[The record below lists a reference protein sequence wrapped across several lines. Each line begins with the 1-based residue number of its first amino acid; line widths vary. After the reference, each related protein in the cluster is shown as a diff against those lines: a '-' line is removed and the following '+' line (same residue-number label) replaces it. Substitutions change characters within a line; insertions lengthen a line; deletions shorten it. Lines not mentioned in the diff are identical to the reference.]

1 MLLAR
6 RAQLSLL
13 RANTRAHSI
22 TLGACSSAAA
32 SRGARTSAAITFAA
46 RPPPR
51 SLTSVRRAYQGKR
64 CCIVARPP
72 ARAFAT
78 ASGDD
83 RAKEKEPS
91 RWEKLQQL
99 FREHGVAFGALYV
112 GANVVTFVP
121 IFGALTIG
129 GVDGPELILWA
140 ADRLEITYDMS
151 FINTIHKDLVNAFIA
166 LELNAWVEP
175 VRLPA
180 VIAYTPTASRWL
192 KARRGGEVPVESV
205 KAEPEPAAPTPEPAL
220 KPASAPKPPRNEK
233 RRRRR
238 RRGG

>member
-1 MLLAR
+1 M
-6 RAQLSLL
+6 
-13 RANTRAHSI
+13 T
-22 TLGACSSAAA
+22 A
-32 SRGARTSAAITFAA
+32 SRAATAVAARMAAA

-64 CCIVARPP
+64 CCIVARTP

-83 RAKEKEPS
+83 RAKKEPS

-112 GANVVTFVP
+112 GANVVTFIP
-121 IFGALTIG
+121 IFGALTFG

-140 ADRLEITYDMS
+140 ADQLEITYDLS
-151 FINTIHKDLVNAFIA
+151 FVETIHKDLVNAFIA

-180 VIAYTPTASRWL
+180 VIAYTPRASRWL

-205 KAEPEPAAPTPEPAL
+205 KAEPEPAAPTPEPASE
-220 KPASAPKPPRNEK
+220 PASAPKPPRNEK

>member
-6 RAQLSLL
+6 RASLSLP
-13 RANTRAHSI
+13 RANTRAHCI
-22 TLGACSSAAA
+22 TTGACSPAAA
-32 SRGARTSAAITFAA
+32 SRRARTYAVQQ
-46 RPPPR
+46 R
-51 SLTSVRRAYQGKR
+51 SLTTGSRAFAQK
-64 CCIVARPP
+64 P

-78 ASGDD
+78 ASDE
-83 RAKEKEPS
+83 RKEPS

-121 IFGALTIG
+121 IFGALTVG

-140 ADRLEITYDMS
+140 ADRLEITYDLS

-180 VIAYTPTASRWL
+180 VIAYTPRASRWL
-192 KARRGGEVPVESV
+192 KARRGGEGPVE
-205 KAEPEPAAPTPEPAL
+205 AEPEPAAPA
-220 KPASAPKPPRNEK
+220 PPRKNEK

-238 RRGG
+238 RGG

>member
-6 RAQLSLL
+6 RASLSLL
-13 RANTRAHSI
+13 RANTRAHSSI
-22 TLGACSSAAA
+22 TAGACSPAR
-32 SRGARTSAAITFAA
+32 RGARTSAAQITSAA

-51 SLTSVRRAYQGKR
+51 SRT
-64 CCIVARPP
+64 IVS
-72 ARAFAT
+72 RAFAT

-140 ADRLEITYDMS
+140 ADRLEITYDLS

-180 VIAYTPTASRWL
+180 VIAYTPRASRWL
-192 KARRGGEVPVESV
+192 KARRGGEGPVEAEPAPV
-205 KAEPEPAAPTPEPAL
+205 KATEPEPAPEPD
-220 KPASAPKPPRNEK
+220 PAPKPARNNQK
-233 RRRRR
+233 RRRR

>member
-6 RAQLSLL
+6 NASLRVRALSTGAGASSYA
-13 RANTRAHSI
+13 RAMT
-22 TLGACSSAAA
+22 A
-32 SRGARTSAAITFAA
+32 SRAATAIAARTSAA

-51 SLTSVRRAYQGKR
+51 SLTTVSRAFAQK
-64 CCIVARPP
+64 P

-78 ASGDD
+78 ASGDE
-83 RAKEKEPS
+83 KEKEPS

-121 IFGALTIG
+121 IFGALTFG

-140 ADRLEITYDMS
+140 ADRLEITYDLS

-180 VIAYTPTASRWL
+180 VIAYTPRASRWL
-192 KARRGGEVPVESV
+192 KARRDGEVPVESV
-205 KAEPEPAAPTPEPAL
+205 KAEPEPAAP
-220 KPASAPKPPRNEK
+220 PPRKNEK

-238 RRGG
+238 RGG

>member
-6 RAQLSLL
+6 RASSLSLL
-13 RANTRAHSI
+13 RANTRAHSSI
-22 TLGACSSAAA
+22 TAGACSRTTAAH
-32 SRGARTSAAITFAA
+32 TSAA

-51 SLTSVRRAYQGKR
+51 SLTSVRCAYQTR
-64 CCIVARPP
+64 TP

-78 ASGDD
+78 ASGDE
-83 RAKEKEPS
+83 KEKEPS

-140 ADRLEITYDMS
+140 ADRLEITYDLS

-205 KAEPEPAAPTPEPAL
+205 KAEPEPT
-220 KPASAPKPPRNEK
+220 SAPPRKNEK

-238 RRGG
+238 RGG

>member
-1 MLLAR
+1 MTASRAATAVAAR
-6 RAQLSLL
+6 RS
-13 RANTRAHSI
+13 
-22 TLGACSSAAA
+22 
-32 SRGARTSAAITFAA
+32 AA

-51 SLTSVRRAYQGKR
+51 SINTYCASQAFARSRLSVAVQT
-64 CCIVARPP
+64 P

-83 RAKEKEPS
+83 RTKEKEPS

-112 GANVVTFVP
+112 GANVVTFIP

-140 ADRLEITYDMS
+140 ADQLEITYDLS
-151 FINTIHKDLVNAFIA
+151 FVNTIHKDLVNAFIA

-180 VIAYTPTASRWL
+180 VIAYTPRASRWL
-192 KARRGGEVPVESV
+192 KARRGGEVPV
-205 KAEPEPAAPTPEPAL
+205 KAEPAPAPEEPEPAPSR
-220 KPASAPKPPRNEK
+220 KNEK

-238 RRGG
+238 RGG

>member
-6 RAQLSLL
+6 NASLRVRALSTTGAGNYA
-13 RANTRAHSI
+13 RAMT
-22 TLGACSSAAA
+22 A
-32 SRGARTSAAITFAA
+32 SRAATAVAARTAAA

-51 SLTSVRRAYQGKR
+51 SLTSVRRAYQT
-64 CCIVARPP
+64 
-72 ARAFAT
+72 RAFAT
-78 ASGDD
+78 ASGDE
-83 RAKEKEPS
+83 KEKEPS

-121 IFGALTIG
+121 IFGALTFG

-140 ADRLEITYDMS
+140 ADRLEITYDLS

-180 VIAYTPTASRWL
+180 VIAYTPRASRWL
-192 KARRGGEVPVESV
+192 KARRGGEVPVE
-205 KAEPEPAAPTPEPAL
+205 AEPEPAPEPAAPTP
-220 KPASAPKPPRNEK
+220 PRKNEK

-238 RRGG
+238 RGG

>member
-6 RAQLSLL
+6 RASSLSLL

-22 TLGACSSAAA
+22 TAGCRA
-32 SRGARTSAAITFAA
+32 SRGARTYAAQITAAA

-51 SLTSVRRAYQGKR
+51 SFSREFAGSRP
-64 CCIVARPP
+64 ARP
-72 ARAFAT
+72 FAT

-99 FREHGVAFGALYV
+99 FREHGVAFGVLYV

-121 IFGALTIG
+121 IFGALTFG

-140 ADRLEITYDMS
+140 ADRLEITYDLS

-180 VIAYTPTASRWL
+180 VIAYTPRASRWL
-192 KARRGGEVPVESV
+192 KARRGGAEPVE
-205 KAEPEPAAPTPEPAL
+205 AEPEPVKATEPEPA
-220 KPASAPKPPRNEK
+220 PEPDPAPKPARNNQK
-233 RRRRR
+233 RRRR

>member
-1 MLLAR
+1 M
-6 RAQLSLL
+6 
-13 RANTRAHSI
+13 T
-22 TLGACSSAAA
+22 A
-32 SRGARTSAAITFAA
+32 SRAATAVAARTAAA

-51 SLTSVRRAYQGKR
+51 SLTTASRAFAQK
-64 CCIVARPP
+64 P

-78 ASGDD
+78 ASDD
-83 RAKEKEPS
+83 RTKEKEPS

-112 GANVVTFVP
+112 GANVVTFIP

-140 ADRLEITYDMS
+140 ADQLEITYDLS
-151 FINTIHKDLVNAFIA
+151 FVETIHKDLVNAFIA

-180 VIAYTPTASRWL
+180 VIAYTPRASRWL
-192 KARRGGEVPVESV
+192 KARRGGEVPVE
-205 KAEPEPAAPTPEPAL
+205 AEPEPAPEPAAPTP
-220 KPASAPKPPRNEK
+220 PRKNEK

-238 RRGG
+238 RGG

>member
-1 MLLAR
+1 MTASR
-6 RAQLSLL
+6 
-13 RANTRAHSI
+13 
-22 TLGACSSAAA
+22 AAA
-32 SRGARTSAAITFAA
+32 AVAARTAAA

-51 SLTSVRRAYQGKR
+51 RIATNYCTSQVFARSRLG
-64 CCIVARPP
+64 VAVQTP

-83 RAKEKEPS
+83 RTKEKEPS

-112 GANVVTFVP
+112 GANVVTFIP

-140 ADRLEITYDMS
+140 ADQLEITYDLS

-180 VIAYTPTASRWL
+180 VIAYTPRASRWL
-192 KARRGGEVPVESV
+192 KARRGGAAEPVE
-205 KAEPEPAAPTPEPAL
+205 AEPEPVKATEPEPA
-220 KPASAPKPPRNEK
+220 PEPDPAPKSARNNQK
-233 RRRRR
+233 RRRR

>member
-6 RAQLSLL
+6 RSSLSLL

-22 TLGACSSAAA
+22 AGLSPAATA
-32 SRGARTSAAITFAA
+32 RRGARTSTAQRAIAA
-46 RPPPR
+46 RPPSRRIATNYCTSQAFAR
-51 SLTSVRRAYQGKR
+51 SRLG
-64 CCIVARPP
+64 VAVQTP

-83 RAKEKEPS
+83 RTKEKEPS

-112 GANVVTFVP
+112 GANVVTFIP
-121 IFGALTIG
+121 IFGALTFG

-140 ADRLEITYDMS
+140 ADQLEITYDLS
-151 FINTIHKDLVNAFIA
+151 FVETIHKDLVNAFIA

-180 VIAYTPTASRWL
+180 VIAYTPRASRWL
-192 KARRGGEVPVESV
+192 KARRGGEVPVKAEPV
-205 KAEPEPAAPTPEPAL
+205 KAEPEPAA
-220 KPASAPKPPRNEK
+220 APPSRKNEK

-238 RRGG
+238 RGG

>member
-22 TLGACSSAAA
+22 TLGACSPAAA
-32 SRGARTSAAITFAA
+32 SGARTSAAHAT
-46 RPPPR
+46 RLPPR
-51 SLTSVRRAYQGKR
+51 SLTTGSRAFAGS
-64 CCIVARPP
+64 P

-78 ASGDD
+78 ASDN
-83 RAKEKEPS
+83 RTKEKEPS

-99 FREHGVAFGALYV
+99 FREHGLAFGALYV

-121 IFGALTIG
+121 IFGALTFG

-140 ADRLEITYDMS
+140 ADQLEITYDLS
-151 FINTIHKDLVNAFIA
+151 FVETIHKDLVNAFIA

-180 VIAYTPTASRWL
+180 VIAYTPRASRWL
-192 KARRGGEVPVESV
+192 KARRGGEVPV
-205 KAEPEPAAPTPEPAL
+205 KAEPAPAPEEPAAP
-220 KPASAPKPPRNEK
+220 PRKNEK

-238 RRGG
+238 RGG

>member
-1 MLLAR
+1 MYICNTAMLLAR

-22 TLGACSSAAA
+22 RAGACSPAAA
-32 SRGARTSAAITFAA
+32 SRGRTSAAQITVAT
-46 RPPPR
+46 RPSPR
-51 SLTSVRRAYQGKR
+51 SLTTGSRAFAGL
-64 CCIVARPP
+64 
-72 ARAFAT
+72 RAFAT
-78 ASGDD
+78 ASDD

-121 IFGALTIG
+121 IFGALTFG

-140 ADRLEITYDMS
+140 ADRLEITYDLS

-180 VIAYTPTASRWL
+180 VIAYTPRASRWL
-192 KARRGGEVPVESV
+192 KARRGGEVPVE
-205 KAEPEPAAPTPEPAL
+205 AEPAPAPEEPAAPTPEPASER
-220 KPASAPKPPRNEK
+220 ASAPKPPRNEK

-238 RRGG
+238 RRGE

>member
-6 RAQLSLL
+6 RAQLPLL
-13 RANTRAHSI
+13 RANARVHSSL
-22 TLGACSSAAA
+22 TAGACSHTPAAHA
-32 SRGARTSAAITFAA
+32 SAA
-46 RPPPR
+46 RPSPR
-51 SLTSVRRAYQGKR
+51 SLTTGSRAFAQK
-64 CCIVARPP
+64 P

-112 GANVVTFVP
+112 GANVVTFIP

-140 ADRLEITYDMS
+140 ADRLEITYDLS

-180 VIAYTPTASRWL
+180 VIAYTPRASRWL
-192 KARRGGEVPVESV
+192 KARRGGEEPVE
-205 KAEPEPAAPTPEPAL
+205 AEPEPAPEEPAAPTPEASE
-220 KPASAPKPPRNEK
+220 PASAPKPPRNEK

>member
-1 MLLAR
+1 M
-6 RAQLSLL
+6 
-13 RANTRAHSI
+13 T
-22 TLGACSSAAA
+22 A
-32 SRGARTSAAITFAA
+32 SRAATAIAARTAAA

-51 SLTSVRRAYQGKR
+51 RLTTVSRAF
-64 CCIVARPP
+64 ARTP

-78 ASGDD
+78 ASDDD
-83 RAKEKEPS
+83 RAKKEPS

-112 GANVVTFVP
+112 GANVVTFIP
-121 IFGALTIG
+121 IFGALTFG

-140 ADRLEITYDMS
+140 ADQLEITYDLS

-180 VIAYTPTASRWL
+180 VIAYTPRASRWL
-192 KARRGGEVPVESV
+192 KARRGGEVPV
-205 KAEPEPAAPTPEPAL
+205 KAEPASAPEEPAAP
-220 KPASAPKPPRNEK
+220 APSRKNEK

>member
-6 RAQLSLL
+6 NASLRVRALSTTGAGNYA
-13 RANTRAHSI
+13 RAMT
-22 TLGACSSAAA
+22 A
-32 SRGARTSAAITFAA
+32 SRAATAVAARTSAA

-51 SLTSVRRAYQGKR
+51 SLTTVSRAFAQK
-64 CCIVARPP
+64 P

-78 ASGDD
+78 ASGDE
-83 RAKEKEPS
+83 KEKEPS

-121 IFGALTIG
+121 IFGALTFG

-140 ADRLEITYDMS
+140 ADRLEITYDLS

-180 VIAYTPTASRWL
+180 VIAYTPRASRWL
-192 KARRGGEVPVESV
+192 KARRGGAEPVE
-205 KAEPEPAAPTPEPAL
+205 AEPEPLKATEPEPA
-220 KPASAPKPPRNEK
+220 PEPESAPKPARNNQK

-238 RRGG
+238 RG

>member
-6 RAQLSLL
+6 RASLSLL
-13 RANTRAHSI
+13 RANPRAHSSI
-22 TLGACSSAAA
+22 TAGACS
-32 SRGARTSAAITFAA
+32 RTSAAHASAA

-51 SLTSVRRAYQGKR
+51 SLTTGSRAFAQK
-64 CCIVARPP
+64 P

-78 ASGDD
+78 ASSDT
-83 RAKEKEPS
+83 KEKEPS

-140 ADRLEITYDMS
+140 ADRLELTYDLS

-180 VIAYTPTASRWL
+180 VIAYTPRASRWL
-192 KARRGGEVPVESV
+192 KARRGGSEPVE
-205 KAEPEPAAPTPEPAL
+205 AEPAPAPEEPAAPTPEPASE
-220 KPASAPKPPRNEK
+220 PASAPKPPRNEK

>member
-22 TLGACSSAAA
+22 TLGACSPAR
-32 SRGARTSAAITFAA
+32 RGAPTSAAQCTAA
-46 RPPPR
+46 TRPSPR
-51 SLTSVRRAYQGKR
+51 SLTIGSRAISGS
-64 CCIVARPP
+64 
-72 ARAFAT
+72 RAFAT

-83 RAKEKEPS
+83 RTKDKEPS

-99 FREHGVAFGALYV
+99 FREHGVAFGVLYV

-121 IFGALTIG
+121 IFGALTFG

-140 ADRLEITYDMS
+140 ADRLELTYDLS

-180 VIAYTPTASRWL
+180 IIAYTPRASRWL

-205 KAEPEPAAPTPEPAL
+205 KAEPEPAAP
-220 KPASAPKPPRNEK
+220 APSRKNEK

-238 RRGG
+238 RGG

>member
-1 MLLAR
+1 M
-6 RAQLSLL
+6 
-13 RANTRAHSI
+13 T
-22 TLGACSSAAA
+22 A
-32 SRGARTSAAITFAA
+32 SRAATAVAARTAAV

-51 SLTSVRRAYQGKR
+51 SLTSFRRAYQSR
-64 CCIVARPP
+64 RCIVARTP

-78 ASGDD
+78 TSGND

-99 FREHGVAFGALYV
+99 FREHGVAIGALYV

-121 IFGALTIG
+121 IFGALTFG

-140 ADRLEITYDMS
+140 ADQLEITYDLS
-151 FINTIHKDLVNAFIA
+151 FVETIHKDLVNAFIA

-180 VIAYTPTASRWL
+180 VIAYTPRASRWL
-192 KARRGGEVPVESV
+192 KARRGGEVPV
-205 KAEPEPAAPTPEPAL
+205 KAEPAPAPEEPAAP
-220 KPASAPKPPRNEK
+220 PRKNEK

-238 RRGG
+238 RGG

>member
-22 TLGACSSAAA
+22 TLGACSPAR
-32 SRGARTSAAITFAA
+32 RGAPTSAAQCTAA
-46 RPPPR
+46 TRPSPR
-51 SLTSVRRAYQGKR
+51 SLTIGSRAISGS
-64 CCIVARPP
+64 
-72 ARAFAT
+72 RAFAT

-83 RAKEKEPS
+83 RTKDKEPS

-99 FREHGVAFGALYV
+99 FREHGVAFGVLYV

-121 IFGALTIG
+121 IFGALTFG

-140 ADRLEITYDMS
+140 ADQLELTYDLS
-151 FINTIHKDLVNAFIA
+151 FVETIHKDLVNAFIA

-180 VIAYTPTASRWL
+180 VIAYTPRASRWL
-192 KARRGGEVPVESV
+192 KARRGGSEPVE
-205 KAEPEPAAPTPEPAL
+205 AEPAPAPEEPAAPSR
-220 KPASAPKPPRNEK
+220 KNEK

-238 RRGG
+238 RGDR

>member
-1 MLLAR
+1 M
-6 RAQLSLL
+6 
-13 RANTRAHSI
+13 T
-22 TLGACSSAAA
+22 A
-32 SRGARTSAAITFAA
+32 SRAATAIAARKAAA

-51 SLTSVRRAYQGKR
+51 RLTTVSREFATT
-64 CCIVARPP
+64 
-72 ARAFAT
+72 RAFAT

-99 FREHGVAFGALYV
+99 FREHGLAFGALYV
-112 GANVVTFVP
+112 GANVVTFIP
-121 IFGALTIG
+121 IFGALTFG

-140 ADRLEITYDMS
+140 ADQLEITYDLS

-180 VIAYTPTASRWL
+180 VIAYTPRASRWL
-192 KARRGGEVPVESV
+192 KARRGGGAEPVESV
-205 KAEPEPAAPTPEPAL
+205 KAEPEPVKATEPEPE
-220 KPASAPKPPRNEK
+220 PDPAPKPARNNQK
-233 RRRRR
+233 RRRR

>member
-6 RAQLSLL
+6 NASL
-13 RANTRAHSI
+13 RARALS
-22 TLGACSSAAA
+22 TTAAGSYARAMSARATAVAA
-32 SRGARTSAAITFAA
+32 RRTAA

-51 SLTSVRRAYQGKR
+51 SRTTGSRAFAQK
-64 CCIVARPP
+64 P
-72 ARAFAT
+72 ARALAT
-78 ASGDD
+78 ASGDE
-83 RAKEKEPS
+83 KEKEPS

-112 GANVVTFVP
+112 GANVVTFIP

-140 ADRLEITYDMS
+140 ADRLEITYDLS

-180 VIAYTPTASRWL
+180 VIAYTPRASRWL
-192 KARRGGEVPVESV
+192 KARRGGEVPVE
-205 KAEPEPAAPTPEPAL
+205 AEPEPAPEPAAPTP
-220 KPASAPKPPRNEK
+220 PRKNEK

-238 RRGG
+238 RGG

>member
-6 RAQLSLL
+6 RGQLSLL
-13 RANTRAHSI
+13 RANTRAHCI
-22 TLGACSSAAA
+22 TTGACSPAAA
-32 SRGARTSAAITFAA
+32 SRRARTSAAHTT
-46 RPPPR
+46 RLPPR
-51 SLTSVRRAYQGKR
+51 SLTTVSRAISGSR
-64 CCIVARPP
+64 

-78 ASGDD
+78 ASDD
-83 RAKEKEPS
+83 RTKEKEPS

-112 GANVVTFVP
+112 GANVVSFIP
-121 IFGALTIG
+121 IFGALTFG

-140 ADRLEITYDMS
+140 ADRLEITYDLS

-180 VIAYTPTASRWL
+180 VIAYTPRASRWL
-192 KARRGGEVPVESV
+192 KARRGGAEPVESV
-205 KAEPEPAAPTPEPAL
+205 KAEPEPAAP
-220 KPASAPKPPRNEK
+220 APSRKNEK

-238 RRGG
+238 RGG

>member
-13 RANTRAHSI
+13 RANTRAHSSI
-22 TLGACSSAAA
+22 TAGACS
-32 SRGARTSAAITFAA
+32 RTPAAA

-51 SLTSVRRAYQGKR
+51 SLTSVRRAYQGQR
-64 CCIVARPP
+64 CCIVARTP

-83 RAKEKEPS
+83 RTKEKEPS

-140 ADRLEITYDMS
+140 ADQ
-151 FINTIHKDLVNAFIA
+151 
-166 LELNAWVEP
+166 
-175 VRLPA
+175 
-180 VIAYTPTASRWL
+180 
-192 KARRGGEVPVESV
+192 
-205 KAEPEPAAPTPEPAL
+205 
-220 KPASAPKPPRNEK
+220 
-233 RRRRR
+233 
-238 RRGG
+238 

>member
-22 TLGACSSAAA
+22 TLGACSPAR
-32 SRGARTSAAITFAA
+32 RGARTSAAQCTAA
-46 RPPPR
+46 TRPSPR
-51 SLTSVRRAYQGKR
+51 SLTIGSRAISGS
-64 CCIVARPP
+64 
-72 ARAFAT
+72 RAFAT

-83 RAKEKEPS
+83 RTKDKEPS

-99 FREHGVAFGALYV
+99 FREHGVAFGVLYV

-121 IFGALTIG
+121 IFGALTFG
-129 GVDGPELILWA
+129 GVDGPELILSA
-140 ADRLEITYDMS
+140 ADRLELTYDLS

-180 VIAYTPTASRWL
+180 IIAYTPRASRWL

-205 KAEPEPAAPTPEPAL
+205 KAEPEPAAP
-220 KPASAPKPPRNEK
+220 APSRKNEK

-238 RRGG
+238 RGG

>member
-22 TLGACSSAAA
+22 TLGACSPAR
-32 SRGARTSAAITFAA
+32 RGARTSAAQCTAA
-46 RPPPR
+46 TRPSPR
-51 SLTSVRRAYQGKR
+51 SLTIGSRAISGS
-64 CCIVARPP
+64 
-72 ARAFAT
+72 RAFAT

-83 RAKEKEPS
+83 RTKDKEPS

-99 FREHGVAFGALYV
+99 FREHGVAFGVLYV

-121 IFGALTIG
+121 IFGALTFG

-140 ADRLEITYDMS
+140 ADRLELTYDLS

-180 VIAYTPTASRWL
+180 IIAYTPRASRWL

-205 KAEPEPAAPTPEPAL
+205 KAEPEPAAP
-220 KPASAPKPPRNEK
+220 APSRKNEK

-238 RRGG
+238 RGG

>member
-1 MLLAR
+1 MLLAK

-22 TLGACSSAAA
+22 TAGACSPAAA
-32 SRGARTSAAITFAA
+32 SRGSRTCAAHASAA
-46 RPPPR
+46 RPSPR
-51 SLTSVRRAYQGKR
+51 SLTTGSRAFAGS
-64 CCIVARPP
+64 P

-78 ASGDD
+78 ASDDD
-83 RAKEKEPS
+83 RTKEKEPS

-112 GANVVTFVP
+112 GANVVTFIP
-121 IFGALTIG
+121 IFGALTFG

-140 ADRLEITYDMS
+140 ADRLEITYDLS
-151 FINTIHKDLVNAFIA
+151 FVETIHKDLVNAFIA

-180 VIAYTPTASRWL
+180 VIAYTPRASRWL
-192 KARRGGEVPVESV
+192 KARRGGEVPVE
-205 KAEPEPAAPTPEPAL
+205 AEPAPAPEEPAAP
-220 KPASAPKPPRNEK
+220 PRKNEK

-238 RRGG
+238 RGG

>member
-6 RAQLSLL
+6 RASSLSQL
-13 RANTRAHSI
+13 RAKTRAHSSI
-22 TLGACSSAAA
+22 TAGACS
-32 SRGARTSAAITFAA
+32 RTSAAHTSA
-46 RPPPR
+46 RRPSPR
-51 SLTSVRRAYQGKR
+51 SLTSVRRAYQT
-64 CCIVARPP
+64 
-72 ARAFAT
+72 RAFAT

-99 FREHGVAFGALYV
+99 FREHGVAFGVLYV
-112 GANVVTFVP
+112 GANVVTFIP
-121 IFGALTIG
+121 IFGALTVG

-140 ADRLEITYDMS
+140 ADRLEISYDLS

-180 VIAYTPTASRWL
+180 VIAYTPRASRWL

-205 KAEPEPAAPTPEPAL
+205 KSEPDS
-220 KPASAPKPPRNEK
+220 ASPPPPRKNEK

-238 RRGG
+238 RGG

>member
-1 MLLAR
+1 M
-6 RAQLSLL
+6 
-13 RANTRAHSI
+13 T
-22 TLGACSSAAA
+22 A
-32 SRGARTSAAITFAA
+32 SRAATAIAARTAAA

-51 SLTSVRRAYQGKR
+51 RIATYYCTSQVFARSRLG
-64 CCIVARPP
+64 VAVQTP

-83 RAKEKEPS
+83 RAKKKEPS

-112 GANVVTFVP
+112 GANVVTFIP

-140 ADRLEITYDMS
+140 ADQLEITYDLS
-151 FINTIHKDLVNAFIA
+151 FVNTIHKDLVNAFIA

-180 VIAYTPTASRWL
+180 VIAYTPRASRWL
-192 KARRGGEVPVESV
+192 KARRGGG
-205 KAEPEPAAPTPEPAL
+205 AAPAR
-220 KPASAPKPPRNEK
+220 AWRW
-233 RRRRR
+233 R
-238 RRGG
+238 

>member
-13 RANTRAHSI
+13 RANTRAHSSI
-22 TLGACSSAAA
+22 TAGACSRTAAA
-32 SRGARTSAAITFAA
+32 HTSAR

-51 SLTSVRRAYQGKR
+51 SLTTVSRAFAQK
-64 CCIVARPP
+64 P

-99 FREHGVAFGALYV
+99 FREHGLAFGALYV
-112 GANVVTFVP
+112 GANVVTFIP
-121 IFGALTIG
+121 IFGALTFG

-140 ADRLEITYDMS
+140 ADQLEITYDLS

-180 VIAYTPTASRWL
+180 VIAYTPRASRWL
-192 KARRGGEVPVESV
+192 KARRGGAAPVEV
-205 KAEPEPAAPTPEPAL
+205 EPAPVPEEPAAPTPEPASE
-220 KPASAPKPPRNEK
+220 PASAPKPPRNEK

>member
-1 MLLAR
+1 M
-6 RAQLSLL
+6 
-13 RANTRAHSI
+13 T
-22 TLGACSSAAA
+22 A
-32 SRGARTSAAITFAA
+32 SRAATAVAARMAAA

-64 CCIVARPP
+64 CCIVARTP

-78 ASGDD
+78 TSGDD
-83 RAKEKEPS
+83 RTKEKEPS

-112 GANVVTFVP
+112 GANVVTFIP

-140 ADRLEITYDMS
+140 ADQLEITYDLS
-151 FINTIHKDLVNAFIA
+151 FVETIHKDLVNAFIA

-180 VIAYTPTASRWL
+180 VIAYTPRASRWL
-192 KARRGGEVPVESV
+192 KARRGGEVPVEPV
-205 KAEPEPAAPTPEPAL
+205 KAEPEPEPAPSR
-220 KPASAPKPPRNEK
+220 KNEK

-238 RRGG
+238 RGG

>member
-6 RAQLSLL
+6 RAQLPLL
-13 RANTRAHSI
+13 RANARVHSSL
-22 TLGACSSAAA
+22 TAGACSHTPAAHA
-32 SRGARTSAAITFAA
+32 SAA
-46 RPPPR
+46 RPPR
-51 SLTSVRRAYQGKR
+51 SRVTGSRAFAQKP
-64 CCIVARPP
+64 ARP
-72 ARAFAT
+72 FAT

-99 FREHGVAFGALYV
+99 FREHGVAFGVLYV

-121 IFGALTIG
+121 IFGALTFG

-140 ADRLEITYDMS
+140 ADRLEITYDLS

-205 KAEPEPAAPTPEPAL
+205 KAEPEPAPA
-220 KPASAPKPPRNEK
+220 PPRKNEK

-238 RRGG
+238 RGG

>member
-6 RAQLSLL
+6 RASLSVL

-22 TLGACSSAAA
+22 TTAGACSPAAA
-32 SRGARTSAAITFAA
+32 SRARTSAAQITFAA

-51 SLTSVRRAYQGKR
+51 SLTTVSRAFAQK
-64 CCIVARPP
+64 P

-99 FREHGVAFGALYV
+99 FREHGLAFGALYV
-112 GANVVTFVP
+112 GANVVTFIP

-140 ADRLEITYDMS
+140 ADQLEITYDLS
-151 FINTIHKDLVNAFIA
+151 FVETIHKDLVNAFIA

-180 VIAYTPTASRWL
+180 VIAYTPRASRWL
-192 KARRGGEVPVESV
+192 KARRGGEVPVV
-205 KAEPEPAAPTPEPAL
+205 KAEPAPAPEE
-220 KPASAPKPPRNEK
+220 PASAPLRKNEK

-238 RRGG
+238 RGG

>member
-1 MLLAR
+1 MA
-6 RAQLSLL
+6 
-13 RANTRAHSI
+13 
-22 TLGACSSAAA
+22 
-32 SRGARTSAAITFAA
+32 AA
-46 RPPPR
+46 RPPPH
-51 SLTSVRRAYQGKR
+51 SLTSVRRAYQT
-64 CCIVARPP
+64 
-72 ARAFAT
+72 RAFAT
-78 ASGDD
+78 ASDD
-83 RAKEKEPS
+83 RTKEKEPS

-140 ADRLEITYDMS
+140 ADRLEITYDLS

-180 VIAYTPTASRWL
+180 VIAYTPRASRWL
-192 KARRGGEVPVESV
+192 KARRGGEVPVE
-205 KAEPEPAAPTPEPAL
+205 AEPAPAPEEPAPAPEEPAAPTPEPASE
-220 KPASAPKPPRNEK
+220 PASAPKPPRNEK

>member
-1 MLLAR
+1 M
-6 RAQLSLL
+6 
-13 RANTRAHSI
+13 T
-22 TLGACSSAAA
+22 A
-32 SRGARTSAAITFAA
+32 SRAATAVAARTAA

-51 SLTSVRRAYQGKR
+51 SLTTVRRAYQ
-64 CCIVARPP
+64 

-78 ASGDD
+78 ASSDE
-83 RAKEKEPS
+83 KEKEPS

-121 IFGALTIG
+121 IFGALTFG

-140 ADRLEITYDMS
+140 ADRLELTYDLS

-180 VIAYTPTASRWL
+180 VIAYTPRASRWL
-192 KARRGGEVPVESV
+192 KARRGGEVPVE
-205 KAEPEPAAPTPEPAL
+205 AEPAPAPEEPAPAPEEPAAPTPEPASE
-220 KPASAPKPPRNEK
+220 PASAPKPPRNEK